1 MLQAFSTTTEG
12 SGLPPSSSGRLRA
25 ALMVLNTVGAN
36 MTIGAAISFLTVAT
50 FENHSAREY
59 GEMLGLSS
67 STMSRHLL
75 DLGEMNRKRE
85 PGMML
90 IEQRPDPMDRRRSLY
105 RLTPK
110 GRGLITAILQVLE
123 QP

>member
-1 MLQAFSTTTEG
+1 MQLLATTNQGGTSTH
-12 SGLPPSSSGRLRA
+12 SASIGRFRA
-25 ALMVLNTVGAN
+25 ALMVLNAGGPGMTV
-36 MTIGAAISFLTVAT
+36 GAAISFLTVSA
-50 FENHSAREY
+50 FEGHSAREY
-59 GEMLGLSS
+59 GEMLSLSS

-110 GRGLITAILQVLE
+110 GRGLITAILQVLGE
-123 QP
+123 